1 MNYKNQCAVDE
12 SVVGFVK
19 RPTTVKASPTFFL
32 TKTPRLP
39 KVHSFWVAFGTHASG
54 ENQQKGYKCLMKP

>member
-32 TKTPRLP
+32 
-39 KVHSFWVAFGTHASG
+39 
-54 ENQQKGYKCLMKP
+54 N